1 MAMNK
6 MKVLF
11 FNSALAVFVV
21 GMPAFLAAAETRM
34 APYRRPV
41 DVLAQ
46 AVGSVLGDSDE
57 LYRRYCGIVAQ
68 INLARHQDLGEEL
81 NRVLKPLTKV
91 GTCCTDKEVWSIDA
105 LIKHAGHDTRL
116 STVLHREVVGF
127 LSEMKAIVAGS
138 VSRGFAGVKAKCK
151 AAWVGLAAGASG
163 FLPSIFPD
171 ASFKARK
178 GWWAGK
184 HPVGLHGAPV
194 MPYALDRELS
204 AEACAAADVRE
215 CQPLVIHNKRN
226 GNIRMLRRAE
236 CMKDLFLQHA
246 VKRNTQLRPFVVTPN
261 WDGDLFESTAHAIAQ
276 IDCLSV
282 EEFKRRRDEAEPY
295 VRKRLELQYVVPNE
309 PTVTEYPEELLRLT
323 EDYYEEVERALRA
336 VGSAA
341 DRVKK
346 IGEGPARMNVD
357 NVLVFRFSPR
367 CNGTIILKVPN
378 PYAYYKLQ
386 NIYRDFEDDYGGE
399 NHSVYRNV
407 ERVLI
412 AADIRRDRSTKVTA
426 PDKRLAL
433 RKGVTPGRLITD
445 KTAIVM
451 AEFITEGPGGLYD
464 LSYPDINRI
473 IDVGDKYGL
482 ADLHKW
488 NVICGSGGHYYL
500 IDTEIT
506 QARRYG
512 LKPEAQYVG
521 LLNELT
527 FTGASK
533 YVAEVLA
540 RRKKASGAR

>member
-1 MAMNK
+1 MGYKQFFLLLLLCLCATPLTAAIELVTPQPKSFLQRKSDVYKAYLAAMN
-6 MKVLF
+6 
-11 FNSALAVFVV
+11 ALEEAHQQSLAERVNQLVKPLSTTGFEPAAAFKRHVETLVKEVANDTKLSPPPKNTVVSFLKLIEAAIGFVV
-21 GMPAFLAAAETRM
+21 GPLAKVAFAAVLLAGAVYGYMQYWPVIEPYTHRWRSRLSNGRGYKLDKPAYALSMTLTPGQIAAANHRE
-34 APYRRPV
+34 
-41 DVLAQ
+41 
-46 AVGSVLGDSDE
+46 S
-57 LYRRYCGIVAQ
+57 
-68 INLARHQDLGEEL
+68 
-81 NRVLKPLTKV
+81 KPLIIRSK
-91 GTCCTDKEVWSIDA
+91 G
-105 LIKHAGHDTRL
+105 GN
-116 STVLHREVVGF
+116 
-127 LSEMKAIVAGS
+127 
-138 VSRGFAGVKAKCK
+138 
-151 AAWVGLAAGASG
+151 
-163 FLPSIFPD
+163 PD
-171 ASFKARK
+171 RITS
-178 GWWAGK
+178 
-184 HPVGLHGAPV
+184 
-194 MPYALDRELS
+194 
-204 AEACAAADVRE
+204 
-215 CQPLVIHNKRN
+215 
-226 GNIRMLRRAE
+226 RAE

-246 VKRNTQLRPFVVTPN
+246 VKRNTQLRPFVTAPH

-282 EEFKRRRDEAEPY
+282 GEFKRRRDEAEPY

-336 VGSAA
+336 HGSAA

-488 NVICGSGGHYYL
+488 NVICGSGGQYYL
-500 IDTEIT
+500 IDTEVT

-521 LLNELT
+521 LLNEYT

-533 YVAEVLA
+533 DVAEVLA
-540 RRKKASGAR
+540 RRKKARGAR